1 MNDLEILQD
10 AWSPPEAPSHASHAE
25 ARAALLAR
33 ADGDPG
39 RTPAGRRL
47 RLPRIGARRVAV
59 GALALALA
67 AGVTV
72 VQSVGGTDSHGRP
85 RSILPGVSGARVA
98 NAAEAL
104 ERAAIAAEA
113 RTALTPRPN
122 QWIFTKERVSFLTP
136 GPSKGH
142 VNYGWGRVD
151 GKGTAFLDEHGKLR
165 FRPVPKPP
173 TGRHA
178 RKLPP
183 EPWTY
188 PTLTTLPTDPDALLR
203 WVRRSSGG
211 SDWAAEAFDQFTA
224 ILRRGGL
231 VPPKLEAAVFRAMK
245 RLPGVKL
252 VRNGTPAAGHATLA
266 VGRTNGSLYEE
277 VLLDRKTFAYRGELS
292 QLVKEDVGFE
302 RAKGIGP
309 VGHAKGTVW
318 LFERLVTAI
327 VDKPG
332 QLP

>member
-1 MNDLEILQD
+1 MNDLETLHD
-10 AWSPPEAPSHASHAE
+10 AWSPPEAPSHAAYAE

-33 ADGDPG
+33 AAGDPG
-39 RTPAGRRL
+39 RAPARRL
-47 RLPRIGARRVAV
+47 RLPRIGVRRVAV

-72 VQSVGGTDSHGRP
+72 VENLGGTDPHGRP
-85 RSILPGVSGARVA
+85 RSIVPGLSGTQVA

-104 ERAAIAAEA
+104 ERAAVFAETRA
-113 RTALTPRPN
+113 ALTPRPN

-136 GPSKGH
+136 GPNKGH

-151 GKGTAFLDEHGKLR
+151 GKGTAFLDENGKLR
-165 FRPVPKPP
+165 FRPAIKPP

-188 PTLTTLPTDPDALLR
+188 PALTKLPTDPHALLR
-203 WVRRSSGG
+203 WVRKSSGG

-231 VPPKLEAAVFRAMK
+231 VPPKLEAAVFRAMA
-245 RLPGVKL
+245 RLPGVRL
-252 VRNGTPAAGHATLA
+252 SQGPAVEGHATLA
-266 VGRTNGSLYEE
+266 VGRTNGSLYEG
-277 VLLDRKTFAYRGELS
+277 VLLDRKTFAYRGERTK
-292 QLVKEDVGFE
+292 LVKEDVGFE

-318 LFERLVTAI
+318 LFERLVTAV
-327 VDKPG
+327 VDRPG